1 VPDNLVVAAA
11 AETVPV
17 PAVVVGVKRAVE
29 GTVEQVWHGWILKG
43 ALVLVPVNADG
54 GPIVNCGEARNT
66 CADFKGVG
74 SGGQTFWDGPHV
86 DSGVG
91 TLVD

>member
-1 VPDNLVVAAA
+1 MPDKWVVAAA

-17 PAVVVGVKRAVE
+17 PTVVVGVKRAVE

-54 GPIVNCGEARNT
+54 GPIVNCGLVRNT

-74 SGGQTFWDGPHV
+74 SCGETFGNGPHV
-86 DSGVG
+86 DTVVG